1 MSRIL
6 VGADVG
12 GTATRVWVS
21 ADNKILATAEG
32 PGAALRPER
41 VLASAATIADVVRR
55 ALSSAGQLKADV
67 LVIGA
72 AGAGR
77 PQEQDELRQSLR
89 GEGFAERI
97 VVTTDIA
104 IALEAAFGSE
114 PGIVLTAGTGSVA
127 IGRDPSGQIH
137 RSGGYGWQMGDEG
150 SGYSIGR
157 SALGAVGRAADGR
170 SPATVLTSVVLN
182 ATHAS
187 DLEAL
192 IRWTAKAGP
201 AEVAALAPPV
211 LEAAASGDLTARGI
225 LDYAAREL
233 SQLVVFLLPHFG
245 EQGEVRVAC
254 NGGLL
259 APGRPL
265 HAVLRTK
272 LEEDPRIRVSAEVL
286 EPVAGAVAMAGRAF
300 INEGR
305 TS

>member
-1 MSRIL
+1 MSVIL

-12 GTATRVWVS
+12 GSATRVRV
-21 ADNKILATAEG
+21 ADGGKVLADAEG

-41 VLASAATIADVVRR
+41 ILASSATIADVVRQ
-55 ALSSAGQLKADV
+55 ALASAGQRRAAV

-77 PQEQDELRQSLR
+77 PQEREELRTALR
-89 GEGFAERI
+89 TEGFAERI
-97 VVTTDIA
+97 VITTDIA
-104 IALEAAFGSE
+104 IALEAAFGSG

-127 IGRDPSGQIH
+127 VARDPAGELR

-157 SALGAVGRAADGR
+157 SALGAVSRAADGR
-170 SPATVLTSVVLN
+170 SPATALTSRILAV
-182 ATHAS
+182 TRS
-187 DLEAL
+187 PDLDTL
-192 IRWTAKAGP
+192 VRWSAKAGP

-211 LEAAASGDLTARGI
+211 LEVAAAGDLTARGI

-233 SQLVVFLLPHFG
+233 SQLVIFMLPHFG
-245 EQGEVRVAC
+245 DRALIEVAC

-265 HAVLRTK
+265 YPVLKTK
-272 LEEDPRIRVSAEVL
+272 LEEDPRIKVSPNPV
-286 EPVAGAVAMAGRAF
+286 EPVTGALAMAGREVGAP
-300 INEGR
+300 

>member
-1 MSRIL
+1 MSVIL

-12 GTATRVWVS
+12 GSATRVRV
-21 ADNKILATAEG
+21 AMDGRVLANAEG

-41 VLASAATIADVVRR
+41 VLASSATIADVVRQ
-55 ALSSAGQLKADV
+55 ALAAAGQRRAAI

-77 PQEQDELRQSLR
+77 SHEREELRVALR
-89 GEGFAERI
+89 SEGFAERI

-104 IALEAAFGSE
+104 IALEAAFGSG
-114 PGIVLTAGTGSVA
+114 PGVVLTAGTGSVA
-127 IGRDPSGQIH
+127 VARDPTGEVR

-170 SPATVLTSVVLN
+170 SPATALTGKIFD
-182 ATHAS
+182 ATRS
-187 DLEAL
+187 LDLDAL
-192 IRWTAKAGP
+192 IRWSAKAGP
-201 AEVAALAPPV
+201 AEVAALAPTV
-211 LEAAASGDLTARGI
+211 LEVAAAGDLTARGI

-245 EQGEVRVAC
+245 GRDTVEVAC

-259 APGRPL
+259 SPGRPL
-265 HAVLRTK
+265 YPVLKVK
-272 LEEDPRIRVSAEVL
+272 LEEDPRLRISATEL
-286 EPVAGAVAMAGRAF
+286 EPVAGALAIAGRELAA
-300 INEGR
+300 G
-305 TS
+305 